1 MIFWIAVIGLL
12 LLALLILLPP
22 ILKAPPLDQS
32 DDRQQQNID
41 IAKDKKTALDAQLSR
56 GELNQAEYDGT
67 LLDLQTALAIDLE
80 SNESTDLQP
89 RGKWV
94 VWPLGLI
101 LPVLSLGLY
110 FQLGE
115 YRVIEKPALA
125 QVHTGVKSEN
135 QQSNLSFGEM
145 QELLV
150 ERLRDSPENAQDW
163 FMLGRTYM
171 AQQKFDSAISAYQR
185 TLDLVGEEAGVLFA
199 LADAL
204 AMNNDGVMQGEPE
217 LLVSRGLRKEPRH
230 PTGLWLIGLAAEQRQ
245 DYRTAHDA
253 WTTLLPLIQNE
264 PKSVKEVRGL
274 IHMVEQRDP
283 TLASA
288 ASDSVPSSPPTP
300 TPTPTT
306 GERSLSLLVNLAE
319 PLRQIAAPQDAV
331 FIYAKA
337 MSGPPMPLAV
347 KRLTVAD
354 LPVQVTLRDS
364 DAMIPSMTLSS
375 FDQVVVG
382 ARISKSGN
390 PVAQTGDLFVE
401 VSGVDSSNP
410 PKDMVL
416 TINQVK

>member
-32 DDRQQQNID
+32 DNRQQQNID

-56 GELNQAEYDGT
+56 GELNQSEYDSA

-80 SNESTDLQP
+80 NNESTDLQP

-101 LPVLSLGLY
+101 LPLLSLGLY
-110 FQLGE
+110 FQIGE

-125 QVHTGVKSEN
+125 QVHMGAKSEN

-150 ERLRDSPENAQDW
+150 ERLRDNPENAQDW

-171 AQQKFDSAISAYQR
+171 AQQKFDPAITAYQR
-185 TLDLVGEEAGVLFA
+185 TLDLVGEEPGVLFS

-204 AMNNDGVMQGEPE
+204 AMNSGGVMQGEPE
-217 LLVSRGLRKEPRH
+217 SLVSRGLKKAPRD
-230 PTGLWLIGLAAEQRQ
+230 PTGLWLMGLAAEQRQ

-253 WTTLLPLIQNE
+253 WTTLLPLIQDDAR
-264 PKSVKEVRGL
+264 SVKEVRGL

-283 TLASA
+283 TLVST
-288 ASDSVPSSPPTP
+288 ASDPVLAQTETS
-300 TPTPTT
+300 
-306 GERSLSLLVNLAE
+306 GERSLSLSVNLAE

-354 LPVQVTLRDS
+354 LPVRVTLRDS
-364 DAMIPSMTLSS
+364 DAMIPSMTLSAY
-375 FDQVVVG
+375 DQVVVG